1 MRSRGI
7 TRLIKKFGIDVTVYR
22 KEKSSG
28 PYNRGKY
35 KKESSLKGIVD
46 ETLQG
51 GDVGMS
57 YQKVTD
63 DINAVLYCFPT
74 DIRKGDVIVAKNKYY
89 NVKKATN
96 PMSADDHLEVAL
108 EETEIKPDELAV

>member
-1 MRSRGI
+1 MSQFIEKKKVLDHI
-7 TRLIKKFGIDVTVYR
+7 TVVSI
-22 KEKSSG
+22 
-28 PYNRGKY
+28 

-89 NVKKATN
+89 NVKKG
-96 PMSADDHLEVAL
+96 D
-108 EETEIKPDELAV
+108 